1 MKSVKSRLMVVLV
14 VASLIAGSM
23 SCGYIL
29 HPERKGTKSGKIDVP
44 ILLMDCAWLVLGFG
58 VVGVVALVVDF
69 YTGCIYESSATVEAQ
84 PGQKVA
90 FRLTDPSPAKARLEV
105 TLADKEGRPIAYLLG
120 RDVAAGESVG
130 EVTLS
135 LPDDLALGEYRLT
148 VAVNG
153 APSTYWQVKIVN

>member
-14 VASLIAGSM
+14 VASLIAGSV

-44 ILLMDCAWLVLGFG
+44 ILLMDCAWLIVGL
-58 VVGVVALVVDF
+58 VPGVVALVVDF
-69 YTGCIYESSATVEAQ
+69 STGCIYESKATVEAQ

-90 FRLTDPSPAKARLEV
+90 FRLTDPAPANARLEV
-105 TLADKEGRPIAYLLG
+105 TLADKDGRPVAYLLG